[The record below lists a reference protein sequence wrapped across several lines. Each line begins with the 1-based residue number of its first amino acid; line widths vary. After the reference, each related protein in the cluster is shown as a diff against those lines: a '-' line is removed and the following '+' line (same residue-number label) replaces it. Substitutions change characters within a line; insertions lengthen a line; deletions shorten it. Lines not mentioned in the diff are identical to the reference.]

1 MKPYILISG
10 LNLNDNNRGTAAL
23 SYGSFSF
30 LQQYSMLDVNTK
42 FVNFRYIKNPFKK
55 ENRGIKIQEIK
66 LGDSSYEHKTIN
78 IFYLEKILYDKF
90 NFIIPFTKFG
100 KVLKNIEFVAAI
112 NGGDGFSDIYNT
124 QTFMGHIAETLMCM
138 KLNIPI
144 IILPQTIG
152 PFSNKENYK
161 IASRILQYATKV
173 FVRDNKFI
181 SELKAM
187 NVKYTLTKDL
197 SYYMQPTPFDI
208 NIKPNAIGIN
218 ISGLT
223 YSNKFRTLAG
233 QFSTYPYLINKLIE
247 SFQEKKIP
255 IYLIPH
261 SYNYE
266 KPVENNDD
274 LEACKEAY
282 QNLSNKENVYLINQ
296 DLKSPEL
303 KYIISQMSFFIGT
316 RMHANFAAIF
326 TNTPLFG
333 LAYSYKFQGAFE
345 ANGIYDSTA
354 IINNI
359 SKETC
364 NQIINKILLKY
375 QQTKRQK

>member
-1 MKPYILISG
+1 MKSYILISG

-30 LQQYSMLDVNTK
+30 LQQHSMLDENIQ
-42 FVNFRYIKNPFKK
+42 FINFRYIKNPFKQK
-55 ENRGIKIQEIK
+55 NRGVKIQNIESGN
-66 LGDSSYEHKTIN
+66 LTFEHKTIN
-78 IFYLEKILYDKF
+78 VFYLEKYLIEKF
-90 NFIIPFTKFG
+90 NIILPFSKFG
-100 KVLKNIEFVAAI
+100 RALKNIKFVAAI

-124 QTFMGHIAETLMCM
+124 QTFMGHISETLMCM
-138 KLNIPI
+138 KLHIPV

-152 PFSNKENYK
+152 PFNDNNNHK
-161 IASRILQYATKV
+161 IATKILQYATKV
-173 FVRDNKFI
+173 FIRDDKFT

-187 NVKYTLTKDL
+187 NVKYVLTKDL
-197 SYYMQPTPFDI
+197 SFYMQPTPFKID
-208 NIKPNAIGIN
+208 IKPNAIGIN

-223 YSNKFRTLAG
+223 YNNKFRTLAG

-247 SFQEKKIP
+247 VFQDKNIP

-261 SYNYE
+261 SYNYQ

-274 LEACKEAY
+274 LDASKKVY
-282 QNLSNKENVYLINQ
+282 QNLINKKNVYLINQ
-296 DLKSPEL
+296 DLKSPQL

-316 RMHANFAAIF
+316 RMHANFAAIY

-359 SKETC
+359 TTDVC
-364 NQIINKILLKY
+364 DQIVDKIYQKY
-375 QQTKRQK
+375 QQTKK